1 MLPMENINTSYN
13 EIMNEKQIV
22 AGVTGANG
30 FIGRNVVNKLQKKG
44 FNVISLQRTIS
55 SSNNY
60 EVRLFDLCKLET
72 INEELLHG
80 IDILIHTAALVH
92 KPQEDI
98 KFYKTM
104 NFEATKKLYQ
114 LSADLQIKK
123 FIFLSTVAV
132 YGKTCYSSPID
143 IDFPVSPKSEYGL
156 SKLDSENYLL
166 QKVRDNEQKT
176 SPKVSILR
184 LPLVQGKNA
193 PGNFG
198 LLEKLSKLKF
208 PLPFGCADNKRTVVS
223 IDMVVDTISQCCLNL
238 NNNLGINLL
247 GNDNPISTKKL
258 ILRLREENGL
268 KPCLFPVPKLFMKIF
283 FSAIGKRKIYEQL
296 FEDLVFIN
304 SINKKNH

>member
-1 MLPMENINTSYN
+1 MLPMEKINASYN

-22 AGVTGANG
+22 VGVTGANG
-30 FIGRNVVNKLQKKG
+30 FIGRNLVKKLRKQG
-44 FNVISLQRTIS
+44 FRVISLQRIIPS
-55 SSNNY
+55 SSKY
-60 EVRLFDLCKLET
+60 EARVFDLCKLET
-72 INEELLHG
+72 INEELLYG

-92 KPQEDI
+92 KPQADK

-114 LSADLQIKK
+114 LSADLNIKK
-123 FIFLSTVAV
+123 FIFLSTVGV
-132 YGKTCYSSPID
+132 YGKTSYSSPID
-143 IDFPVSPKSEYGL
+143 INFPVSPKSEYGV

-166 QKVRDNEQKT
+166 QKARDNEQKL
-176 SPKVSILR
+176 SPKISILR
-184 LPLVQGKNA
+184 LPLVHGKNA

-208 PLPFGCADNKRTVVS
+208 PLPFGCANNQRTIVS
-223 IDMVVDTISQCCLNL
+223 VETVVDTTTQFCLNL

-247 GNDNPISTKKL
+247 GNDNPISTKQL
-258 ILRLREENGL
+258 ILCLREENGL
-268 KPCLFPVPKLFMKIF
+268 KPNLFPVPKLFMKIL
-283 FSAIGKRKIYEQL
+283 FSVIGKRKIYEQL